1 MRGIDTPAM
10 RNNWWLVRLSPRG
23 PDAWVEVAAHGAL
36 GWHEPVDGDGGAW
49 EATGEGGQFVL
60 DCEARRYPL
69 EAGWYELSVCL
80 DVVEGSVVLPGLR
93 VHYMDDSGMADVDM
107 ALPNPDANGRIRVL
121 LMFSGAV
128 GTLAFSPGVCP
139 VRFRLTETRFCRVSK
154 TRALLSMLGGSGGTH
169 RVARMVTW
177 GVDVIRS
184 NLREATDNLYA
195 DYWRYAYPQGIEE
208 YDVWT
213 RKYDAVGTAALEGFR
228 ARALRLGN
236 AGPMI
241 SVLVPAYNTPEPW
254 LRRCLESVLTQ
265 AWQNWELCIAD
276 DASTEPHVARVLA
289 EYARRDPRVR
299 IAWRERNGHIAA
311 ASNSALEL
319 ARGDFVALLDHDDE
333 LRPHALLR
341 VAEVIAASPDVLLVY
356 SDEDKIDANGKRF
369 APNFKPDW
377 NPDLLHGQNYLSH
390 LSVLQTRLAREV
402 GGFREGFEGS
412 QDFDLVLRCVERL
425 APEQIRHVPEVL
437 YHWRAI
443 EGSTALERG
452 NKDYATQA
460 GVRALSEHFQRMG
473 VAARVE
479 TEGLPPT
486 LYRIRWPIP
495 QPAPKV
501 SLIIPT
507 RDKVELL
514 RTCVE
519 SLLART
525 RYPDFELVVVDNQS
539 NEPEALAY
547 LRELEGYAR
556 VRVLRYDAPFNYSAI
571 NNWAASRCDGQ
582 IIGLVNNDIEVIT
595 PDWLDEMVG
604 FAARADTGVVGAMLY
619 YPDDII
625 QHAGV
630 LLGVGGVAGHMYA
643 YKPRGYEGY
652 CGRGLVAQNLS
663 AVTAACLVLRRE
675 VFDEVGGLDEQ
686 LAVAFNDVDFCLR
699 VRARGYRNVWTPF
712 AELYHH
718 ESASRGKED
727 TAEKVARFK
736 REIAFMQD
744 RWGDTLIE
752 DPAFN
757 PNLSLHDHDFGMAF
771 PPRRTGQDSGAADP
785 P

>member
-1 MRGIDTPAM
+1 MLLVHGADTSATG
-10 RNNWWLVRLSPRG
+10 NGHWLVRLSPHG
-23 PDAWVEVAAHGAL
+23 PDERVEAAVRGAL
-36 GWHEPVDGDGGAW
+36 SWHAMAGEAGWW
-49 EATGEGGQFVL
+49 EATGEGGRFVL
-60 DCEARRYPL
+60 EREALRRGVD
-69 EAGWYELSVCL
+69 AGWYELSVHL
-80 DVVEGSVVLPGLR
+80 DVLEGSIVLPGLR
-93 VHYMDDSGMADVDM
+93 VHYADNLDIADVDM
-107 ALPNPDANGRIRVL
+107 ALPGPDVNGRIVAL
-121 LMFSGAV
+121 LMFPVAV
-128 GTLAFSPGVCP
+128 VELAFSPGVCP
-139 VRFRLTETRFCRVSK
+139 ARFRLGGARLRRVSRM
-154 TRALLSMLGGSGGTH
+154 RALFSMLGGPGEGR
-169 RVARMVTW
+169 RVARMATW
-177 GVDVIRS
+177 GAGAVRTSV
-184 NLREATDNLYA
+184 REATDNLYA
-195 DYWRYAYPQGIEE
+195 AYWRYAYPQGIGE

-213 RKYDAVGTAALEGFR
+213 RKYDAVSEAALVEFR
-228 ARALRLGN
+228 ARALVLGH

-241 SVLVPAYNTPEPW
+241 SVLVPVYNTPEPW
-254 LRRCLESVLTQ
+254 LRRCLDSVFAQ
-265 AWQNWELCIAD
+265 VWENWELCIAD
-276 DASTEPHVARVLA
+276 DASTEPHVAKVLA
-289 EYARRDPRVR
+289 EYARRDPRVH

-341 VAEVIAASPDVLLVY
+341 VAEVVAASPHVLLVY
-356 SDEDKIDANGKRF
+356 SDEDKIDAEGKRSS
-369 APNFKPDW
+369 PNFKPDW

-390 LSVLQTRLAREV
+390 LSAMQTRLVQDV

-460 GVRALSEHFQRMG
+460 GVRALSEHFLRMG
-473 VAARVE
+473 IEARVE
-479 TEGLPPT
+479 TDGLPPT
-486 LYRIRWPIP
+486 LYRVRWPIP
-495 QPAPKV
+495 RPTPKV

-514 RTCVE
+514 KMCVE

-525 RYPDFELVVVDNQS
+525 SYANFELVIVDNQS
-539 NEPEALAY
+539 AEPAALAY
-547 LRELEGYAR
+547 LQELEGRAQ
-556 VRVLRYDAPFNYSAI
+556 VSVLRYDAPFNYSAI
-571 NNWAASRCDGQ
+571 NNWAVHRCDGQ

-604 FAARADTGVVGAMLY
+604 FAVRPDTGVVGAMLY
-619 YPDDII
+619 YPDDTI

-630 LLGVGGVAGHMYA
+630 LLGIGGVAGHIYVR
-643 YKPRGYEGY
+643 KQRGYDGY

-663 AVTAACLVLRRE
+663 AVTAACMVVRRE

-686 LAVAFNDVDFCLR
+686 LAVAFNDIDFCLR
-699 VRARGYRNVWTPF
+699 IRDRGYRNAWTPF

-727 TAEKVARFK
+727 TPEKAVRFNQ
-736 REIAFMQD
+736 EVAFMQR
-744 RWGDTLIE
+744 RWGRTLIE

-757 PNLSLHDHDFGMAF
+757 PNLSLQGHDFEMAF
-771 PPRRTGQDSGAADP
+771 PPRRAG
-785 P
+785 